1 MKLRLGALVALASL
15 PLGWVLLA
23 QETAASASDDG
34 PFEAIGQLIGKAVL
48 AHPGIAGALVA
59 AVLVAVF
66 TVSGLR
72 MAWPTKTDRPRAVR
86 FVLGVL
92 DPLALNFW
100 DAATWLVARLG
111 FKLRP
116 LPEDAKSAETRARE
130 GTDAG

>member
-1 MKLRLGALVALASL
+1 MKLRLVTLAALASL
-15 PLGWVLLA
+15 PLAWLLLA
-23 QETAASASDDG
+23 QETATSTASDDG
-34 PFEAIGQLIGKAVL
+34 AFEAIGQLIGKAIL

-86 FVLGVL
+86 FILGVL

-100 DAATWLVARLG
+100 DAATWLVARVG
-111 FKLRP
+111 IKLRP
-116 LPEDAKSAETRARE
+116 LPEDPASAEMRRTE
-130 GTDAG
+130 EQG